1 MTRMISPWALALL
14 ASAFSTLASAQDYDD
29 YGAPESAQQ
38 QPDKASEIASISTD
52 RGIVTRPG
60 KLTVEPAFSH
70 AYSNSTVVAIEG
82 YTVIPALV
90 VGLINITEVQRD
102 IFIAA
107 LSLKYGITSR
117 LETGIRIPYLSIQED
132 HRERQA
138 FQGTPLDN
146 LREAS
151 GEGLGDVEWNI
162 RYQFNDGLAGW
173 PYIIG
178 NLLVRAPTGENPY
191 EIERRELRDDEGNLV
206 GIVLAERPTGS
217 GFWSVEP
224 GLSFIYPSDPAVL
237 FGNLSYG
244 YTLEDDKGPENGGT
258 INPGNVTRFGFG
270 MGFAFNENT
279 SFSLGYDHSIIPKTS
294 LEIDN
299 NLTDTQFDRIQIGS
313 LSFGLSQRFSR
324 SASMNLTV
332 SVGVTEQ
339 APNSEITIKL
349 PLSF

>member
-1 MTRMISPWALALL
+1 MRWTKHRLGLTLL
-14 ASAFSTLASAQDYDD
+14 ACIFGYPVFADDYDD
-29 YGAPESAQQ
+29 YGAPESEQY
-38 QPDKASEIASISTD
+38 QPDKASEIASITTD

-107 LSLKYGITSR
+107 LSLKYGISSR
-117 LETGIRIPYLSIQED
+117 LETGLRIPYLSIQED

-146 LREAS
+146 LRES
-151 GEGLGDVEWNI
+151 DGEGLGDVEWNL

-173 PYIIG
+173 PYVIG
-178 NLLVRAPTGENPY
+178 NFLVRAPTGENPY
-191 EIERRELRDDEGNLV
+191 EVDRRELLDDQGNVV

-217 GFWSVEP
+217 GFWSFEP

-237 FGNLSYG
+237 FGNVSYG
-244 YTLEDDKGPENGGT
+244 YTLKDDKGPENGGT

-270 MGFAFNENT
+270 MGFAFNERT
-279 SFSLGYDHSIIPKTS
+279 SFSLGYDHSVIPKTS
-294 LEIDN
+294 LETGD

-313 LSFGLSQRFSR
+313 LSFGLSQQFSR
-324 SASMNLTV
+324 STSMNLTV
-332 SVGVTEQ
+332 SIGVTEQ
-339 APNSEITIKL
+339 APNSEISVKF
-349 PLSF
+349 PLTF